1 VKWLLD
7 TNVVSETVN
16 LKPNS
21 NVISW
26 IRQQPREQVAMSI
39 VTLAELLEGIEAAN
53 DRRKQARLRSWLD
66 DTVMFMFGSD
76 ALPLTSAVL
85 VDWLRLNHALA
96 RKQVTRQAPD
106 LLLASTARVH
116 GLTIVT
122 RNSRD
127 FANTGIAVYNPWTDT
142 TQKMESP

>member
-1 VKWLLD
+1 LLD
-7 TNVVSETVN
+7 TNVVSETVSP
-16 LKPNS
+16 KPNS

-26 IRQQPREQVAMSI
+26 IKEQSREQIAMSI
-39 VTLAELLEGIEAAN
+39 VTLVELLEGIESTS
-53 DRRKQARLRSWLD
+53 DQEKQARLRSWLD
-66 DTVMFMFGSD
+66 ETVLFMFGGD

-96 RKQVTRQAPD
+96 RKQITRQAPD

-116 GLTIVT
+116 RLTIVT

-127 FANTGIAVYNPWTDT
+127 FANTGITVYNPWTSET
-142 TQKMESP
+142 HRMETP